1 MEVSQNSGIQA
12 DSTAQQTGTLILSRP
27 TLDFG
32 GADAFRI
39 DSSRLQVQ
47 KPVAPIIKTV
57 PYIPENDT
65 INHPVYDVLNGE
77 FVISSDE
84 SLISHL
90 RLNPIEPV
98 SSDAETIQAVEP
110 QRFSVAVKQ
119 SNTEVLRQAKS
130 TPESEILKEANQ
142 STSDSA
148 STVPAVATDSINIAA
163 DTLVV
168 TDTLA
173 VADSTTI
180 ADTTP
185 KQETSYKIY
194 EEKEGKPLMRKTYG
208 FSLDKTTTDTDWMIG
223 VIIAAFLFF
232 AWIRMIYGKYVGMA
246 FQSAANFFAANRTF
260 AESNAVRS
268 RVFFL
273 LNILFYINIS
283 LFSCQCLNFFGVS
296 FDDYS
301 RLKLFGTCML
311 GFFVIYTARTILL
324 KFLDFVFDTDSFG
337 YYNFS
342 IYLYCK
348 IYGLILLP
356 LVAVIPFVPDFVTE
370 KLVWAGLAV
379 FVLMYVLTLF
389 RGLRICLRKGV
400 SIFYLFFYLCA
411 LEILPLLTVY
421 KFVLKYLL

>member
-12 DSTAQQTGTLILSRP
+12 DSTAQIGTLILSRT

-32 GADAFRI
+32 GADAFRV
-39 DSSRLQVQ
+39 DSSRIQAR
-47 KPVAPIIKTV
+47 KPVAPVIKTV
-57 PYIPENDT
+57 PYIPENDS
-65 INHPVYDVLNGE
+65 ISHPVYDVLNGE
-77 FVISSDE
+77 FVITNDE

-98 SSDAETIQAVEP
+98 SSDTEAIQAVEP
-110 QRFSVAVKQ
+110 QRFSMAAKQ

-130 TPESEILKEANQ
+130 TPESEVLAEGKPSEAI
-142 STSDSA
+142 STD
-148 STVPAVATDSINIAA
+148 TIPAADSISIAA
-163 DTLVV
+163 
-168 TDTLA
+168 DTLA
-173 VADSTTI
+173 VADTVTT
-180 ADTTP
+180 ADTTIIVDTAP
-185 KQETSYKIY
+185 KQEATYKIY

-208 FSLDKTTTDTDWMIG
+208 FSLDKSTTDTDWMIG
-223 VIIAAFLFF
+223 VIIASFLFF

-246 FQSAANFFAANRTF
+246 FQSAANFFAANRTYT
-260 AESNAVRS
+260 ESNAVRS

-283 LFSCQCLNFFGVS
+283 LFSCQCLNFFGFN

-301 RLKLFGTCML
+301 GLKLFGACML
-311 GFFVIYTARTILL
+311 SFFAVYSVRTIIL
-324 KFLDFVFDTDSFG
+324 KFLDFVFDTESFG

-356 LVAVIPFVPDFVTE
+356 LIAVIPFVPDFVTE
-370 KLVWAGLAV
+370 KLIWAGLAA
-379 FVLMYVLTLF
+379 FVLMYILTLF
-389 RGLRICLRKGV
+389 RGFRICLRKGV

-421 KFVLKYLL
+421 KYVLKYLL

>member
-142 STSDSA
+142 SASDS
-148 STVPAVATDSINIAA
+148 VPAVATDSINIAA

-185 KQETSYKIY
+185 KQEASYKIY

-208 FSLDKTTTDTDWMIG
+208 FSLDKSTTDTDWMIG
-223 VIIAAFLFF
+223 VIIASFLFF

-260 AESNAVRS
+260 AE
-268 RVFFL
+268 
-273 LNILFYINIS
+273 
-283 LFSCQCLNFFGVS
+283 
-296 FDDYS
+296 
-301 RLKLFGTCML
+301 
-311 GFFVIYTARTILL
+311 
-324 KFLDFVFDTDSFG
+324 
-337 YYNFS
+337 
-342 IYLYCK
+342 
-348 IYGLILLP
+348 
-356 LVAVIPFVPDFVTE
+356 
-370 KLVWAGLAV
+370 
-379 FVLMYVLTLF
+379 
-389 RGLRICLRKGV
+389 
-400 SIFYLFFYLCA
+400 
-411 LEILPLLTVY
+411 
-421 KFVLKYLL
+421 

>member
-12 DSTAQQTGTLILSRP
+12 DSTAQQTGTLILSRT

-32 GADAFRI
+32 GADAFRV
-39 DSSRLQVQ
+39 DSSRLQAR
-47 KPVAPIIKTV
+47 KPVAPVVKTV

-77 FVISSDE
+77 FVITSDE

-98 SSDAETIQAVEP
+98 GSDSETIQAAEP

-119 SNTEVLRQAKS
+119 SSSEVLRQAKS
-130 TPESEILKEANQ
+130 TPETEILTEARQ
-142 STSDSA
+142 PEPVSTD
-148 STVPAVATDSINIAA
+148 TVPAAPTDSISIAA
-163 DTLVV
+163 DTL
-168 TDTLA
+168 T
-173 VADSTTI
+173 VADTVAT

-185 KQETSYKIY
+185 KQGATYKIF
-194 EEKEGKPLMRKTYG
+194 EEKEGKPLMRKSYG
-208 FSLDKTTTDTDWMIG
+208 FSLDKTTSDTDWMIG
-223 VIIAAFLFF
+223 VIITSFLFF

-260 AESNAVRS
+260 AESNAVRT

-283 LFSCQCLNFFGVS
+283 LFSCQCLNFYGFS
-296 FDDYS
+296 FDNYS
-301 RLKLFGTCML
+301 GLKLFGVCML
-311 GFFVIYTARTILL
+311 GFFTVYTVRTILL

-356 LVAVIPFVPDFVTE
+356 LVAVIPFVPSFVTE
-370 KLVWAGLAV
+370 KLIWAGLAV
-379 FVLMYVLTLF
+379 FVLMYALTLF

-411 LEILPLLTVY
+411 LEILPILTIY
-421 KFVLKYLL
+421 KYVLKYLL